1 MTEQEKKGLGDVAYE
16 HISDLAKDG
25 KPLYIA
31 ISEYASHKMMT
42 NDDMMA
48 QAEKIINLDGK
59 EDDVFFKG
67 LYKASYVAYSIM
79 HDQMDGS
86 LELEIQDIYLDMI
99 LQLHDSVSKELGVSF
114 DSEELDNLFKCTVLA
129 TMMGVHKGLT
139 TMEVA
144 SWIADESSAWSFSDP
159 KAYYQWA
166 KNEMGWKVGDL
177 RFGFNGAKDRA
188 EHVDADVEEF
198 YEGMTKAISL
208 IIPGIMEMHV
218 KNDDQLKY
226 MGRFYADNKE
236 CVEALFQG
244 AMFMPSILPSS
255 VNFKKVLSDDENCRQ
270 LFKAYAQGLAG
281 DAVKPLLN
289 DSNGEEAYFFFRLGL
304 HALFFLKD
312 YFPDNPIFQQ
322 GSFLDACVDAESS
335 LC

>member
-1 MTEQEKKGLGDVAYE
+1 MTEQEKKGLGDVTYE
-16 HISDLAKDG
+16 HISDFAKEG

-31 ISEYASHKMMT
+31 ISEYASYKMLT
-42 NDDMMA
+42 NDAMMA

-67 LYKASYVAYSIM
+67 LFKASYVAYSIM
-79 HDQMDGS
+79 HDQMDGT
-86 LELEIQDIYLDMI
+86 LKFEIHDIYLDLI
-99 LQLHDSVSKELGVSF
+99 LELHDSVSKELGVSF
-114 DSEELDNLFKCTVLA
+114 DSKELDNLFKCTVLA

-198 YEGMTKAISL
+198 YRGMTKAISL
-208 IIPGIMEMHV
+208 IIPHMMV
-218 KNDDQLKY
+218 RYAKTDDQFKY
-226 MGRFYADNKE
+226 MWRFYADNKE

-255 VNFKKVLSDDENCRQ
+255 VNLKKVLSDDENCRH
-270 LFKAYAQGLAG
+270 LFKAYAQSLAG

-289 DSNGEEAYFFFRLGL
+289 DSNNEEAYFFFRLGL
-304 HALFFLKD
+304 HAFFHIKKD
-312 YFPDNPIFQQ
+312 FPDNSMFQQ
-322 GSFLDACVDAESS
+322 GSFLDACVDAE
-335 LC
+335 

>member
-1 MTEQEKKGLGDVAYE
+1 MTEEEKKGLGDVTYE
-16 HISDLAKDG
+16 QISDLAKEG

-31 ISEYASHKMMT
+31 ISEYASYKMLT
-42 NDDMMA
+42 NDAMMA
-48 QAEKIINLDGK
+48 QAEKIVNLDGK
-59 EDDVFFKG
+59 EVKVFFKG
-67 LYKASYVAYSIM
+67 LFQAAYVAYNMM

-86 LELEIQDIYLDMI
+86 LELEIRDIYLDMI
-99 LQLHDSVSKELGVSF
+99 LQLHDSVSEELGVSF

-177 RFGFNGAKDRA
+177 HFGFNGAKDRA

-198 YEGMTKAISL
+198 CEGMTKAICL
-208 IIPGIMEMHV
+208 IIPVMMV
-218 KNDDQLKY
+218 RYAKTDDQFKY
-226 MGRFYADNKE
+226 MRRFYADNKE

-255 VNFKKVLSDDENCRQ
+255 VNFKKVMADDENCRQ

-281 DAVKPLLN
+281 NTVKPLLN
-289 DSNGEEAYFFFRLGL
+289 DSNNEEAYFFFRLGL
-304 HALFFLKD
+304 HAFFYIKD
-312 YFPDNPIFQQ
+312 NFPDHPMFQQ
-322 GSFLDACVDAESS
+322 GSFLDACVDAE
-335 LC
+335 